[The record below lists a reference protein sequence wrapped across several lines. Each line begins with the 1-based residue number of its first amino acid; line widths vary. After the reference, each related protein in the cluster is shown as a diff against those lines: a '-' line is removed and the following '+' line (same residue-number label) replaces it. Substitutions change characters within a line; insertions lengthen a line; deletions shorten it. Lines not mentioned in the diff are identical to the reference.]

1 MKQNGP
7 NFLEV
12 VIKTG
17 TLDKFYKAKFFKRI
31 VRKNLK
37 LTNNLR
43 CIILYF

>member
-17 TLDKFYKAKFFKRI
+17 TLDKLTRP
-31 VRKNLK
+31 NSLK
-37 LTNNLR
+37 ELLEK
-43 CIILYF
+43 I